1 MNIDVQN
8 SVASQKKKN
17 CTGQSIAAYTA
28 GSLASAATLPASF
41 GVLYGVKKIGNLP
54 ADQVELIKDGT
65 KKVLDYTGLAKKGV
79 EVWYLAKK
87 KINLAELMVNP
98 KSQIAAGINAVFAP
112 IINKI
117 LMPEKDISFAVF
129 HEMGHAHNFNFS
141 KIGKILQK
149 MRMPGMTAAGLIMLY
164 GAFSKKSKPEEG
176 KELTKGQKV
185 KNFVRDN
192 AGKLSFAAMVPMLAE
207 EMMAT
212 IKGQGFANK
221 VLPKNLAK
229 NVFKGN
235 AIAYLSSLIS
245 AVGLGLASMTAVK
258 VKNHLVAKKENKA
271 DN

>member
-1 MNIDVQN
+1 MKIQN
-8 SVASQKKKN
+8 NVSAENKRN
-17 CTGQSIAAYTA
+17 YTGASIAAYTA
-28 GSLASAATLPASF
+28 GSLVQTAAVPASF
-41 GVLYGVKKIGNLP
+41 GVLYGIRKIGDMP
-54 ADQVELIKDGT
+54 ADQIELIRDGA
-65 KKVLDYTGLAKKGV
+65 KKVLDYTGLANKGV
-79 EVWYLAKK
+79 KIEYLPKE
-87 KINLAELMVNP
+87 KINLATLLTNTR
-98 KSQIAAGINAVFAP
+98 SQISAGLNAGFAAP
-112 IINKI
+112 NKI
-117 LMPEKDISFAVF
+117 LMPEKHIQFSVF

-149 MRMPGMTAAGLIMLY
+149 MRMPGMAAAALIALY
-164 GAFSKKSKPEEG
+164 GAFSKKSKPEDG

-192 AGKLSFAAMVPMLAE
+192 AGKLSFAAMLPMLAE

-229 NVFKGN
+229 GVLKGN
-235 AIAYLSSLIS
+235 AVAYLSYLIS

-258 VKNHLVAKKENKA
+258 VKDHLVAKKENKA